1 MRDAT
6 NKILEMIDEG
16 LLDARAVAQMC
27 LKYMSEDDVAYMAE
41 ANEIFFEDNEDFE
54 EDDYEEEEPECPY
67 VVFAGKSCDEENPMS
82 AWLTEES
89 AIEAGKAILASKSI
103 FYKYVE
109 VVLMPEDDID
119 TNEVIWW
126 GENVDTTNVD

>member
-6 NKILEMIDEG
+6 NKILEMVDEG

-27 LKYMSEDDVAYMAE
+27 LKYMSEDAVADMAE
-41 ANEIFFEDNEDFE
+41 ANEIFFE

-67 VVFAGKSCDEENPMS
+67 VVFAGESCTEETSMS
-82 AWLTEES
+82 AWPTEES
-89 AIEAGKAILASKSI
+89 AIEAGKVILDSKS
-103 FYKYVE
+103 YKYVE
-109 VVLMPEDDID
+109 VVYMPEDDID

-126 GENVDTTNVD
+126 GENVDTTNVG

>member
-1 MRDAT
+1 MRSAT

-27 LKYMSEDDVAYMAE
+27 LKYMSEDAVADMAE
-41 ANEIFFEDNEDFE
+41 ANEIFFEDEEDIEEDFD
-54 EDDYEEEEPECPY
+54 EDEEPECPY
-67 VVFAGKSCDEENPMS
+67 VVFAGESRSEENPMS
-82 AWLTEES
+82 AWPTEES
-89 AIEAGKAILASKSI
+89 AIEAGQVLLDSNS
-103 FYKYVE
+103 YKYVE

-126 GENVDTTNVD
+126 GELIKLD

>member
-27 LKYMSEDDVAYMAE
+27 LKYMSEDAVADMAD
-41 ANEIFFEDNEDFE
+41 ANEIFFEEEEDVDEDF
-54 EDDYEEEEPECPY
+54 DEEEPECPY
-67 VVFAGKSCDEENPMS
+67 IVFAGESCDEENPMS
-82 AWLTEES
+82 AWPTEES
-89 AIEAGKAILASKSI
+89 AIEAGKVILDSKS
-103 FYKYVE
+103 YKYVE
-109 VVLMPEDDID
+109 VVYMPEDDLD

-126 GENVDTTNVD
+126 GENVDMTNVD

>member
-41 ANEIFFEDNEDFE
+41 ANEIFFEDEEDVEEDFD
-54 EDDYEEEEPECPY
+54 EDEEPDCPY
-67 VVFAGKSCDEENPMS
+67 VVFAGKSCSEEDPMS
-82 AWLTEES
+82 AWPTEES
-89 AIEAGKAILASKSI
+89 AIEAGKAILDSKSI

-109 VVLMPEDDID
+109 VVYMPEDDPD
-119 TNEVIWW
+119 ENEVIWW
-126 GENVDTTNVD
+126 GEQIKLD

>member
-27 LKYMSEDDVAYMAE
+27 LQYMSEDAVADMAE
-41 ANEIFFEDNEDFE
+41 ANEIFFEEEEDVEEDF
-54 EDDYEEEEPECPY
+54 EEEEPECPY
-67 VVFAGKSCDEENPMS
+67 VVFAGESCTEETSMS
-82 AWLTEES
+82 AWPTEES
-89 AIEAGKAILASKSI
+89 AIEAGKVILDSKS
-103 FYKYVE
+103 YKYVE
-109 VVLMPEDDID
+109 VVYMPEDDLD

-126 GENVDTTNVD
+126 GENVDMTNVD

>member
-27 LKYMSEDDVAYMAE
+27 LKYMSEDAVADMAD
-41 ANEIFFEDNEDFE
+41 ANEIFFED
-54 EDDYEEEEPECPY
+54 EEEEPECPY
-67 VVFAGKSCDEENPMS
+67 VVFAGKSCTEEESMS
-82 AWLTEES
+82 AWPTEES
-89 AIEAGKAILASKSI
+89 AIEAGKVILDSKS
-103 FYKYVE
+103 YRYVE
-109 VVLMPEDDID
+109 VVYMPEDDID

-126 GENVDTTNVD
+126 GETLI

>member
-1 MRDAT
+1 MRDVT

-27 LKYMSEDDVAYMAE
+27 LKYMSEDAVADMAE
-41 ANEIFFEDNEDFE
+41 ANEIFFEEEEDVDEDF
-54 EDDYEEEEPECPY
+54 DEEEEPECPY
-67 VVFAGKSCDEENPMS
+67 IVFAGKSCDEESPMS
-82 AWLTEES
+82 AWPTEES

-126 GENVDTTNVD
+126 GENVDTTLT